1 MPNPWPWALLPVF
14 QIPLNLALDLLA
26 RRSAR
31 AASLQDRY
39 ARVRRT
45 TWFRNE
51 MGNQEAHFKAAEK
64 FRR

>member
-1 MPNPWPWALLPVF
+1 
-14 QIPLNLALDLLA
+14 LDLLA

-39 ARVRRT
+39 ARARRT